1 MILNLICPS
10 IYLIIKGLV
19 CYWMWNE
26 EYRGSLLIE
35 QFARKYFEQYY
46 GLVAGKAGKYLA
58 YLGFPERKIEEEVS
72 KDKVE

>member
-1 MILNLICPS
+1 
-10 IYLIIKGLV
+10 
-19 CYWMWNE
+19 MWNE